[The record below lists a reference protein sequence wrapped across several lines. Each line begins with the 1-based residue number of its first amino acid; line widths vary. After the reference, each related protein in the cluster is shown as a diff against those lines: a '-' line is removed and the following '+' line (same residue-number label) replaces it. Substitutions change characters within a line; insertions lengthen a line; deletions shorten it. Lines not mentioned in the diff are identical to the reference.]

1 MLVMLSQSSTSL
13 TVSENSLATLIGIAA
28 PVDSNYSSSAL
39 TVTVTALPS
48 DGTILLADGIT
59 PVNLGQSLTVTQLVA
74 LKFRPALNSF
84 ATSSSFGFTV
94 SDPAGAAAN
103 ATATLTIGPAT
114 VPLLTSWTGLSVP
127 QDTPATPIGIQAPTD
142 SSYAASALSVLIT
155 GLPTN
160 GTVFLSD
167 GTTAVT
173 QGQTLTVAQLT
184 GLLFKSAV
192 NGSGEISSLN
202 YSVSDP
208 AGETATGSAMLVV
221 GPATPPVIA
230 PTQLTVAT
238 NSGVTP
244 IGISAPVDASF
255 SSAALT
261 VTVTGLPTDGK
272 VFLSDGTTQVSAGQS
287 LTVAQLT
294 GLTFVPTTGASAQ
307 TSTFS
312 YSVTDPAGASA
323 AGTATLNIGPSNTP
337 LVTTPAS
344 LTVAENSGTATIGIV
359 APSDASFAAS
369 ALSVTVTG
377 LPTDGTV
384 LLSNGTTPVTMGE
397 SLTVAQLTGL
407 MFKPTQDST
416 GQTSTFTYSASD
428 PAANSANGSVTLVR
442 TPLYWKT
449 RNQGRLRASGRSP
462 QGKIPLCSR
471 ATPQASA
478 PMLAARLISRSTT

>member
-1 MLVMLSQSSTSL
+1 MLSQNSTTL

-28 PVDSNYSSSAL
+28 PVDSSYSSSAL

-48 DGTILLADGIT
+48 DGTILLADDIT
-59 PVNLGQSLTVTQLVA
+59 PISLGQSLTVNQLTN
-74 LKFRPALNSF
+74 LTFRPALNSF
-84 ATSSSFGFTV
+84 GTSSSFGFPV

-127 QDTPATPIGIQAPTD
+127 QNSPATPIAIQAPTD
-142 SSYAASALSVLIT
+142 SSYAASALSVRIT

-167 GTTAVT
+167 GTTVVT

-184 GLLFKSAV
+184 GLLFKSAT

-208 AGETATGSAMLVV
+208 AGKTATGTAMLVV

-261 VTVTGLPTDGK
+261 VNVTGLPTDGK

-294 GLTFVPTTGASAQ
+294 GLAFVPTTGASAQ
-307 TSTFS
+307 TSTFK

-323 AGTATLNIGPSNTP
+323 AGTATLNIGPGNTP

-359 APSDASFAAS
+359 AP
-369 ALSVTVTG
+369 
-377 LPTDGTV
+377 
-384 LLSNGTTPVTMGE
+384 
-397 SLTVAQLTGL
+397 
-407 MFKPTQDST
+407 
-416 GQTSTFTYSASD
+416 
-428 PAANSANGSVTLVR
+428 
-442 TPLYWKT
+442 
-449 RNQGRLRASGRSP
+449 
-462 QGKIPLCSR
+462 
-471 ATPQASA
+471 
-478 PMLAARLISRSTT
+478 